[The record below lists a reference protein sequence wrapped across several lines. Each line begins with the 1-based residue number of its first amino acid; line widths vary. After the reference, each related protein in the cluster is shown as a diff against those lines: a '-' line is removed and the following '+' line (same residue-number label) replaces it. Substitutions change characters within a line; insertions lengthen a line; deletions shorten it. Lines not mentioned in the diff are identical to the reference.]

1 MIIIG
6 IAGGSGSGKTTV
18 VKKITENLF
27 PKGSVAIVSQD
38 AYYKDTGYFT
48 PEQIKQHNFDH
59 PDAIEFDLLVKH
71 LDELRAG
78 KSIEMPHY
86 EYITTSRLKETTT
99 ISPQKVIIVEGILI
113 FTQPEILKRLDIK
126 VFVDAEADDRVM
138 RIMRRDTQE
147 RGRTFPEAMEH
158 YEKKVKLMH
167 AQFIEPSKRFA
178 NIIIPE
184 GGQNQVAIDILGEY
198 IQSCL

>member
-18 VKKITENLF
+18 VKKITKKF
-27 PKGSVAIVSQD
+27 PKGSVVVVSQD
-38 AYYKDTGYFT
+38 AYYKHTGYFT
-48 PEQIKQHNFDH
+48 PEQIKQHNVDH
-59 PDAIEFDLLVKH
+59 PDAIEFDLLVEH
-71 LDELRAG
+71 LDELKSG

-86 EYITTSRLKETTT
+86 DYVTTSRLEETTT
-99 ISPQKVIIVEGILI
+99 IHPQKVIIVEGILI

-178 NIIIPE
+178 DIIIPE
-184 GGQNQVAIDILGEY
+184 GGQNHVAIDILGQY
-198 IQSCL
+198 VQSCL

>member
-18 VKKITENLF
+18 VKKIMKKF

-38 AYYKDTGYFT
+38 SYYKDTGYFT
-48 PEQIKQHNFDH
+48 PEQIKLHNFDH
-59 PDAIEFDLLVKH
+59 PNAIEFELLVKH

-86 EYITTSRLKETTT
+86 DYVTTSRLKESTT
-99 ISPQKVIIVEGILI
+99 IQPKKVVIVEGILI

-138 RIMRRDTQE
+138 RIMRRDTEE
-147 RGRTFPEAMEH
+147 RGRTFPDAMEH

-178 NIIIPE
+178 DIIIPE
-184 GGQNQVAIDILGEY
+184 GGQNHVAIDVLFQY
-198 IQSCL
+198 VQSDV

>member
-18 VKKITENLF
+18 VKKIMKKF
-27 PKGSVAIVSQD
+27 PKGSVAVVSQD

-71 LDELRAG
+71 LDDLKAG

-86 EYITTSRLKETTT
+86 DYVTTGRQKETTT
-99 ISPQKVIIVEGILI
+99 IYPQNVIIVEGILI
-113 FTQPEILKRLDIK
+113 FTQPEVLKRLNIK

-147 RGRTFPEAMEH
+147 RGRTFPDAMEH

-167 AQFIEPSKRFA
+167 TQFIEPTKRFA
-178 NIIIPE
+178 DIIIPE
-184 GGQNQVAIDILGEY
+184 GGQNHVAIDILGQY
-198 IQSCL
+198 VKSCL

>member
-18 VKKITENLF
+18 VKKIMKKF
-27 PKGSVAIVSQD
+27 PKGSVAVVSQD
-38 AYYKDTGYFT
+38 AYYKDTGYLT
-48 PEQIKQHNFDH
+48 PEQIKHHNFDH
-59 PDAIEFDLLVKH
+59 PSSIEFDLLVKH

-86 EYITTSRLKETTT
+86 DYITTSRLKETTT
-99 ISPQKVIIVEGILI
+99 VHPHNVIILEGILI
-113 FTQPEILKRLDIK
+113 FTQPELLKRMDIK

-147 RGRTFPEAMEH
+147 RGRTFPEAMDH

-167 AQFIEPSKRFA
+167 AQFIEPSKRYA
-178 NIIIPE
+178 DIIIPE
-184 GGQNQVAIDILGEY
+184 GGQNHVAIDILGQY
-198 IQSCL
+198 VQSCL